1 MIDFIENL
9 FKCLLS
15 MSFRIFMIAFYKSRL
30 KTNDG
35 INPVVRLY
43 HLIHNLLRYKCI
55 DCTTAKNEIPL

>member
-1 MIDFIENL
+1 
-9 FKCLLS
+9 
-15 MSFRIFMIAFYKSRL
+15 MSFHIFMIAFYKSRL